1 MSQQSQQVHPT
12 DQAVGLQQ
20 MNQKQAPQLTFLKR
34 VPQQYR
40 RLIWLFVA
48 VTFCS
53 LLTTFYWP
61 DQGYATL
68 PPTPGRIRVVKLTQP
83 VTANVDFTF
92 TLTSTTF
99 LRSFKL
105 GHDERKLTSNLP
117 SEITYQVAETLPPGW
132 GQATADCSDG
142 SPATAVF
149 LNADELVTCTFTN
162 VKLGKLIIK
171 VVTVPSNDTNTP
183 FVYNATGGLNPSSI
197 TLTGGQTETLT
208 DVMPGTYVLTGEL
221 PAGWKQSSAVCSDG
235 STLDNLVIAPDETV
249 TCTVT
254 NTQLG
259 KLIVRKVT
267 NPNPD
272 RTNALFSFTASGGLT
287 PATFTLRNGQ
297 SRLYANLEPGSGYTI
312 AEQPLA
318 NWQVGGATCDDNSPI
333 TNIQLS
339 AGETVTCTFLNE
351 ATLVNLTLTKSDD
364 DLSAEPG
371 DTIVYRLKYRN
382 TGNKSAE
389 AVVMT
394 EQVPANTTFV
404 GPADL
409 WSCAPGAAAG
419 TLCTSSLGELAGGA
433 PEGSLQF
440 KVKVNSSLPAEVT
453 QIENTAYIGYS
464 GNARAAETSE
474 TTPLQTK
481 VGLTLSKDD
490 GGVSAHLGETLVYTL
505 TYNNTGNQA
514 LVGVVISETVPA
526 NTTFVGPS
534 NQWSCAVGSQAGTI
548 CRHTMATLLGKSSGT
563 VPFIVTVAGSLPAD
577 VTAITN
583 RAVIGSLLTPNADDG
598 TERTEIAVSPDLAVG
613 ISDNDLTAA
622 PGDEIRYRISYSN
635 VGARAAAGVK
645 LTTTLPPHTQFNSGA
660 SSTGW
665 QCSGATC
672 TYAVG
677 KLASGGG
684 KAVDLAV
691 TVNRPLPAGT
701 TNLAITTAISD
712 DGKNGSDPTPQNNTA
727 TVSTPVS
734 APIAFTATKQ
744 AALVVDTNSDSKA
757 GPGDTLEYTIVLR
770 NQGGLGLRQL
780 TLTDELDPNLQLVS
794 TVTTSQGTVTKG
806 NSAADRQVAVTVG
819 DLAGAGGAVT
829 IRFRVVVDQPLAAG
843 VYAVQNQATV
853 RSPDFA
859 DRRTDDP
866 ATAAANDATRTSLEA
881 VVALRADLNDFL
893 FVDADN
899 DQAVS
904 VGDTLIYQLA
914 LQNVGA
920 VDSGALTISINR
932 NANVTLVPGSV
943 NSSRGVVIGGDD
955 PMDDVVVDVDD
966 IAVGANV
973 KITFQVKL
981 VTDNGGAISH
991 QAAISF
997 QDVGGQKEMSSDDP
1011 DTAGANDATVTPI
1024 GSAAPSYS
1032 FYLPLI
1038 NR

>member
-1 MSQQSQQVHPT
+1 MSQQSQQFNPT
-12 DQAVGLQQ
+12 DQPAGLQQ
-20 MNQKQAPQLTFLKR
+20 IKQEPAPQLTFLQR
-34 VPQQYR
+34 TPQQYR

-68 PPTPGRIRVVKLTQP
+68 PPAPGRIRVVKLTQP
-83 VTANVDFTF
+83 VTTNVDFTF

-132 GQATADCSDG
+132 GQATAVCSDG
-142 SPATAVF
+142 SPATAIF
-149 LNADELVTCTFTN
+149 LNADEFVTCTFTN
-162 VKLGKLIIK
+162 VKLGKLIVN
-171 VVTVPSNDTNTP
+171 VVTIPGTDTTTP
-183 FVYNATGGLNPSSI
+183 FVYTATGGLNPASF
-197 TLTGGQTETLT
+197 TLTGGQTETIT
-208 DVMPGTYVLTGEL
+208 DVMPGSYTLTGEL

-267 NPNPD
+267 TPNPD
-272 RTNALFSFTASGGLT
+272 RTNAQFSFTAGGGLT

-297 SRLYANLEPGSGYTI
+297 SRLYANLEPGSGYSI
-312 AEQPLA
+312 AEQAVA
-318 NWQVGGATCDDNSPI
+318 NWQVGSATCDDNSPI
-333 TNIQLS
+333 TNIQINP
-339 AGETVTCTFLNE
+339 GETVTCTFLNE
-351 ATLVNLTLTKSDD
+351 ATLIDLTLTKSDD
-364 DLSAEPG
+364 DLIAEPG
-371 DTIVYRLKYRN
+371 DTIVYSLKYRN
-382 TGNKSAE
+382 NGNKNAE
-389 AVVMT
+389 AVVIT

-404 GPADL
+404 GPAEL
-409 WSCAPGAAAG
+409 WSCTPGAVAG
-419 TLCTSSLGELAGGA
+419 TLCTYTIGDLSGGA
-433 PEGSLQF
+433 PLGSLAF
-440 KVKVNSSLPAEVT
+440 KVKVNSALPAEAT
-453 QIENTAYIGYS
+453 QIENTASIGHS
-464 GNARAAETSE
+464 SNPRAAEANE

-481 VGLTLSKDD
+481 IGLTLSKDD
-490 GGVSAHLGETLVYTL
+490 GGVSVHLGETLPYTL

-514 LVGVVISETVPA
+514 LLGVVISETVPA
-526 NTTFVGPS
+526 NTTFAGPS
-534 NQWSCAVGSQAGTI
+534 NQWSCAVGSQAGTS
-548 CRHTMATLLGKSSGT
+548 CRHTIATLLGKSSGS

-577 VTAITN
+577 GTAITN
-583 RAVIGSLLTPNADDG
+583 RAVIGSLLMPNADDG
-598 TERTEIAVSPDLAVG
+598 TERTEITISPDLTVG
-613 ISDNDLTAA
+613 ISDNDVTAQ
-622 PGDEIRYRISYSN
+622 PGEELRYRISYSN
-635 VGARAAAGVK
+635 VSAQAATGVK
-645 LTTTLPPHTQFNSGA
+645 LMTTLPPHTQFSSSA
-660 SSTGW
+660 SSNGW
-665 QCSGATC
+665 QCNGAAC

-677 KLASGGG
+677 KLPSGGS
-684 KAVDLAV
+684 KAIDLAV

-701 TNLAITTAISD
+701 TNLAMTTTISD
-712 DGKNGSDPTPQNNTA
+712 DGNHGSEPTPQNNTA
-727 TVSTPVS
+727 TASTPVS
-734 APIAFTATKQ
+734 APIVFTATKQ
-744 AALVVDTNSDSKA
+744 ATLVADTNSDNKV

-770 NQGGLGLRQL
+770 NQGGIGLRQL

-794 TVTTSQGTVTKG
+794 AVTTSQGTVTKG
-806 NSAADRQVAVTVG
+806 NSTADRQVAITVG
-819 DLAGAGGAVT
+819 DLAGADGAVT

-843 VYAVQNQATV
+843 VYAVENQAIV

-866 ATAAANDATRTSLEA
+866 DTAAANDATRTPLEA
-881 VVALRADLNDFL
+881 TVRLRADLNDFL

-899 DQAVS
+899 NQAVS

-914 LQNVGA
+914 VQNVGA
-920 VDSGALTISINR
+920 VDSGALTISVNR
-932 NANVTLVPGSV
+932 SANVTLVPGSV
-943 NSSRGVVIGGDD
+943 NSSRGAVIGGDD
-955 PMDDVVVDVDD
+955 PTDDIVVDVDD

-973 KITFQVKL
+973 KVTFQVKL
-981 VTDNGGAISH
+981 VADSGGAISH
-991 QAAISF
+991 QAALSF